1 MKIARMNRRW
11 HYVGLLLALASLWLA
26 VGRCRWPDPPG
37 KQENQPEKP
46 QDQASEKLRPIRV
59 AIFDVD
65 VLKGVGVEGPA
76 VTDQLNT
83 MLSAMPQVTM
93 VNRDQIKKVADEH
106 QIALSGLVDNA
117 SAVKLGKFLSAQYI
131 VVGRA
136 SKIGQ
141 TFYLVLKIVDV
152 ETTVQTTVS
161 AKAAAESGFEAVL
174 ERLER
179 TADGGHPAVA
189 AARDRSPKTPPW
201 PNCASLPSRCWAR
214 CCWCRSRKPTSVVR
228 CAIRPP
234 RWPSCSGSAA
244 WDSR

>member
-1 MKIARMNRRW
+1 MKTVRMNRKWQSMWDCSSRW
-11 HYVGLLLALASLWLA
+11 RAFGWSSAAALGRSADKQETSRQERRIRRPKTPSHPR
-26 VGRCRWPDPPG
+26 GDIRRGRPEGRRRRRPRGRPISSTRCCRRCR
-37 KQENQPEKP
+37 K
-46 QDQASEKLRPIRV
+46 
-59 AIFDVD
+59 
-65 VLKGVGVEGPA
+65 
-76 VTDQLNT
+76 VT
-83 MLSAMPQVTM
+83 V

-106 QIALSGLVDNA
+106 QIALSGLVDNS

-174 ERLER
+174 ERLSEPL
-179 TADGGHPAVA
+179 TADIRRLQHPD
-189 AARDRSPKTPPW
+189 DRSRRHRLGRIAQAGRAAW
-201 PNCASLPSRCWAR
+201 RAR
-214 CCWCRSRKPTSVVR
+214 CCWCRSRRPTSAGR

-234 RWPSCSGSAA
+234 RWPSCSGFAA
-244 WDSR
+244 WD